1 MSGRPFLDGLT
12 QGGVWLYRTSIL
24 VVGLKFALCPNP
36 RPWKVARMA
45 EMSGMTCMRVCARCT
60 RGTPR
65 HKQPCMSRLDLPIVS
80 LIVMLPDG

>member
-1 MSGRPFLDGLT
+1 
-12 QGGVWLYRTSIL
+12 
-24 VVGLKFALCPNP
+24 
-36 RPWKVARMA
+36 MA

-65 HKQPCMSRLDLPIVS
+65 HKQLCMSRPDLPIVS